1 MMSNAAIA
9 MDGQAA
15 VTPTALSWKF
25 IRWGLGLFITGFLT
39 GFIPIAHYMVGAIAG
54 DVGPDFL
61 RNITLWWGCPAVL
74 AELTLKTGGL
84 GMIAIGFCYQAINRH
99 GASLDLSSHERVAPV
114 LCSFG
119 LIATLVSAAAGYVIC
134 NYFWPNFY
142 YHAIP
147 AGKNLW
153 LAAQGLSIAV
163 YVVGVC
169 YSFAGIRRASA
180 QFR

>member
-1 MMSNAAIA
+1 
-9 MDGQAA
+9 
-15 VTPTALSWKF
+15 
-25 IRWGLGLFITGFLT
+25 
-39 GFIPIAHYMVGAIAG
+39 MV
-54 DVGPDFL
+54 
-61 RNITLWWGCPAVL
+61 
-74 AELTLKTGGL
+74 
-84 GMIAIGFCYQAINRH
+84 AIGFCYQAINRQ
-99 GASLDLSSHERVAPV
+99 GASANISSHERVAPV

-147 AGKNLW
+147 TGKNLW

-169 YSFAGIRRASA
+169 YSFAGIRRTSA

>member
-1 MMSNAAIA
+1 MSNAAMA
-9 MDGQAA
+9 MGGEAA

-25 IRWGLGLFITGFLT
+25 IRWGLGAVHHR
-39 GFIPIAHYMVGAIAG
+39 IPDRLHPDRALHGWWLRRRRGSRLSENHYA
-54 DVGPDFL
+54 L
-61 RNITLWWGCPAVL
+61 WGCPAIL

-84 GMIAIGFCYQAINRH
+84 GMIAIGFCYQAIIRQ
-99 GASLDLSSHERVAPV
+99 GASPNISSHERIAPV
-114 LCSFG
+114 LCAFG

-134 NYFWPNFY
+134 NYFWPKFY
-142 YHAIP
+142 FDATP
-147 AGKNLW
+147 AGKNVW